1 MEFSADPF
9 KASEVSQ
16 SCWSMCHNGVAIPPE
31 LLPSLL
37 PIYRDDETRAAYED
51 VANFFYCM
59 DACDEQYLVKR
70 ITFILPFVAGGINQ
84 RVSKLSTTFDLES
97 DFGLFWAFLQVC
109 ALLEVSFAAFSCAP
123 IVAAITKRFAVTT
136 AKRLD

>member
-70 ITFILPFVAGGINQ
+70 ITFILPFVAGGIKQ
-84 RVSKLSTTFDLES
+84 RVSKLSTFDLES
-97 DFGLFWAFLQVC
+97 EFGLFCRSVHYWKSPLQRFLVRQ
-109 ALLEVSFAAFSCAP
+109 LLLP
-123 IVAAITKRFAVTT
+123 LQKG
-136 AKRLD
+136 LQ